1 MLGEREELRRDPIGR
16 YLAEGEP
23 FFGLPYGRL
32 EEPLPPQ
39 LPVVPRKRLPGVRVA
54 RRRDRFRAPPVLC
67 VVRRRGTEHLRIQRS
82 GHPAAGVKEPRLF
95 FFGVVEDEG
104 PVAADAA
111 HHRLDDTEGGG
122 NGNGR
127 IEGVAALREDLQTR
141 LRRQR
146 VCRADHTGRSSSRAR
161 RAVLSRFPSA
171 AGSGRRGRWFG

>member
-1 MLGEREELRRDPIGR
+1 MLGEREELRRDPTGR

-23 FFGLPYGRL
+23 FFGQPYGRL

-54 RRRDRFRAPPVLC
+54 RRRDRFRAPPVLY

-104 PVAADAA
+104 PVAADTA

-127 IEGVAALREDLQTR
+127 IEGVPPSERICRPACVARGFAELTIPEDP
-141 LRRQR
+141 
-146 VCRADHTGRSSSRAR
+146 V
-161 RAVLSRFPSA
+161 
-171 AGSGRRGRWFG
+171 AGLVELF

>member
-1 MLGEREELRRDPIGR
+1 MLGEREELRRDSTGR

-23 FFGLPYGRL
+23 FFGQPYGRL

-54 RRRDRFRAPPVLC
+54 RRRDRFRAPPVLY

-104 PVAADAA
+104 
-111 HHRLDDTEGGG
+111 GG

-146 VCRADHTGRSSSRAR
+146 VCGADHTGSSSSRAR